1 MSAAG
6 PWRDPLARTL
16 QKTSVRIALGV
27 LAAFALIAI
36 LAPLI
41 APHDP
46 ILPLDAVKLKDHP
59 PSLAF
64 PLGTDPSS
72 RDVLSRL
79 IYGARV
85 SLAVSIFSVLV
96 AVSIGTALG
105 AVTGYFGGI
114 VDTVIM
120 RVIDALL
127 SVPRVLLLFAVA
139 SLWGKLGVPAL
150 ILILGLTGWFGL
162 TRLVRAEVLEVKQ
175 RDFVLAAQALG
186 TSHRRILVRHVL
198 PHAMTS
204 VTVAS
209 ALGVASAIIIEAG
222 MSFLGIGVA
231 QPTPSWGNMIFDGS
245 SAPHTHWWVS
255 LFPGLALAITVIAV
269 NVVADGLRE
278 ALSPRQ
284 LPAR

>member
-1 MSAAG
+1 MSVAG
-6 PWRDPLARTL
+6 PWREPLARAL

-27 LAAFALIAI
+27 LAAFVLVAVF
-36 LAPLI
+36 APLI

-46 ILPLDAVKLKDHP
+46 NLPLDSINLRDHP
-59 PSLAF
+59 PSLAY
-64 PLGTDPSS
+64 PLGTDTSS

-79 IYGARV
+79 IYGARI
-85 SLAVSIFSVLV
+85 SLAVSIFSVAV

-105 AVTGYFGGI
+105 AIAGYVGGMFDS
-114 VDTVIM
+114 VVM

-127 SVPRVLLLFAVA
+127 AIPRVLLLLAVA
-139 SLWGKLGVPAL
+139 ALWGQLGVPAL

-175 RDFVLAAQALG
+175 RDFVLAARALG
-186 TSHRRILVRHVL
+186 TSHGRILVRHVL
-198 PHAMTS
+198 PHSLTS

-209 ALGVASAIIIEAG
+209 AIGVASAIIAEAG

-231 QPTPSWGNMIFDGS
+231 LPTASWGNMIQDGS
-245 SAPHTHWWVS
+245 SAPHTHWWIS
-255 LFPGLALAITVIAV
+255 LFPGLALATTVIAV